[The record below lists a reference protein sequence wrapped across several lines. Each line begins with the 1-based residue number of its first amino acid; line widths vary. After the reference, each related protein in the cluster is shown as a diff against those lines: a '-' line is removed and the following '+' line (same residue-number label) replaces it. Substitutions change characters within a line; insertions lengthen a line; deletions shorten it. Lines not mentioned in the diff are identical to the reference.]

1 MGIKGLG
8 ISGHSWREGFW
19 LRCEDSREGEK
30 GSCRGERMRDL
41 GCGFR
46 SRREDVGLGMQVRE
60 IGEDSGF
67 AGEVG
72 MVAGEVG

>member
-1 MGIKGLG
+1 
-8 ISGHSWREGFW
+8 
-19 LRCEDSREGEK
+19 
-30 GSCRGERMRDL
+30 MRDL

-46 SRREDVGLGMQVRE
+46 SRREDIGLGMQVRV

-72 MVAGEVG
+72 VVVGEVG